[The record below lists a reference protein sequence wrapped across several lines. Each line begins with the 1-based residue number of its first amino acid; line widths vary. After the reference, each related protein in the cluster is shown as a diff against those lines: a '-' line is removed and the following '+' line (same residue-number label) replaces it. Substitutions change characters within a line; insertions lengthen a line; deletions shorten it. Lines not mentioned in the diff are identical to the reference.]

1 MQIQQESFNV
11 QIDPL
16 SMITGLEVISGNLV
30 QSYNR
35 ETGEYVDDRTLVPCK
50 VHPFVAVM
58 DPHGIM
64 RGKVSITSAKWY
76 EGDPINGTEILASNP
91 DYVINADHTL
101 SVKKNVDPAS
111 PLQISCVFTF
121 TDTRRNMAETAEAVT
136 NLRTTYY
143 ESTNFS
149 VKIDQPKVITIDPSR
164 VVKNANGAWL
174 QVIKAQLYSGIDA
187 VADANS
193 AYWLQILDGGSYRL
207 PDPEADLWLVT
218 GLNPDGSIPREISVD
233 CRFFSTL
240 TLKVI
245 ACYHDSVKPG
255 IPESSGICSTV
266 SIGVR
271 MPENTAGRMNTTR
284 GRYIAPDVDQP
295 IECECLIFDNRRLI
309 DDPELYYDITWKAR
323 SNAAGSTA
331 KVISYGAT
339 LSTTSKKVGITNTLG
354 FSIWPEVKEK
364 GVFLP
369 LSDNGV
375 LLTDGGVLLITQ

>member
-50 VHPFVAVM
+50 VRPFVAVM

-76 EGDPINGTEILASNP
+76 EGDPTSGMEILASNP

-101 SVKKNVDPAS
+101 TIKKNIDPAS

-121 TDTRRNMAETAEAVT
+121 TDTRRNMAETAEAVA

-149 VKIDQPKVITIDPSR
+149 VKIDQPKAITIDPSR
-164 VVKNANGAWL
+164 VTKDANGAWL
-174 QVIKAQLYSGIDA
+174 QIIKAQLYSGSDA
-187 VADANS
+187 VADANA
-193 AYWLQILDGGSYRL
+193 AYWLQVLDGGSYRL
-207 PDPEADLWLVT
+207 SDQEADLWLLT
-218 GLNPDGSIPREISVD
+218 GMNADGSISREIHVD

-245 ACYHDSVKPG
+245 ACYHDRVKPD
-255 IPESSGICSTV
+255 IPENSGICSTV
-266 SIGVR
+266 TIGVR
-271 MPENTAGRMNTTR
+271 MPENARGQMNTIR
-284 GRYIAPDVDQP
+284 GKYIAPNVDQV
-295 IECECLIFDNRRLI
+295 IESECLIFDNRRLI
-309 DDPELYYDITWKAR
+309 EDPESYYDITWKAR
-323 SNAAGSTA
+323 SKAAGSTS
-331 KVISYGAT
+331 KVIGYGVKI
-339 LSTTSKKVGITNTLG
+339 STTSKKVGITNTLG

-364 GVFLP
+364 GVFGP
-369 LSDNGV
+369 LSDNGS
-375 LLTDGGVLLITQ
+375 LLLDGGNILITR